1 MAGPTPDVSLT
12 RFGAAVLFIEL
23 WFCCHGNALE
33 ARAAGELF
41 LDWCCNVSRAGQ
53 VGVPSCQASRTG
65 GKGAG
70 QTQNFVQD
78 TFVPVAFS
86 SPISPL

>member
-41 LDWCCNVSRAGQ
+41 LAWCCNVRGLGTAAGPAARLAELVERKQ
-53 VGVPSCQASRTG
+53 
-65 GKGAG
+65 GKL
-70 QTQNFVQD
+70 TEFRCRD
-78 TFVPVAFS
+78 FS
-86 SPISPL
+86 PRGIFFSD